1 MFSGIMRSSSGQAI
15 TLISPMGYHIRL
27 MQLVK
32 NKITKKEG
40 LSRKTN
46 DSALLITF

>member
-1 MFSGIMRSSSGQAI
+1 MMSGIMRPSTGQAI
-15 TLISPMGYHIRL
+15 TLISRMGCCIGL

-40 LSRKTN
+40 WSRKIN